1 MEWMLSERRPPCS
14 ILSLLSARTLLLTL
28 VTLVAFAS
36 NSILC
41 RLALKDGAIDAASFT
56 AFRIVSGAAFLWLVV
71 VLPARIH
78 SPLPFG
84 GEGFGSWPMALC
96 LFAYAAAFSFAYL
109 SLSAATG
116 GLILFGC
123 VQATMIVVGIVKGER
138 PTLLEWGGLALA
150 LGGLVYLFLPKLE
163 APSLIGGSLMALAGV
178 SWGFYSLLGRGVPDP
193 SLATAGNFVRSVP
206 LALLIGLIGLIGPID
221 AHANATGVLLA
232 VVSGA
237 ITSGLG
243 YVVWYH
249 ALRGLTSMRAAVVQL
264 AVPVIVAIGG
274 IAFIGEKTTMTLVVS
289 GVLILGG
296 IAIVVA
302 GRSRAPLSPNPAPPE
317 RREER

>member
-1 MEWMLSERRPPCS
+1 M
-14 ILSLLSARTLLLTL
+14 SARTLLLTV
-28 VTLVAFAS
+28 VTLFAFAA
-36 NSILC
+36 NSVMC
-41 RLALKDGAIDAASFT
+41 RLALKDGEIDAASFT
-56 AFRIVSGAAFLWLVV
+56 ALRLVSGALFLLLVIV
-71 VLPARIH
+71 PPWQRARDFAH
-78 SPLPFG
+78 SARASLLKTS
-84 GEGFGSWPMALC
+84 FGSWPMAFF

-123 VQATMIVVGIVKGER
+123 VQATMVVVGIAKGER
-138 PTLLEWGGLALA
+138 PTGLEWTGLAVA

-163 APSLIGGSLMALAGV
+163 APSLIGGTLMALAGV

-193 SLATAGNFVRSVP
+193 SLATAGNFVRSVVF
-206 LALLIGLIGLIGPID
+206 AFPI
-221 AHANATGVLLA
+221 VLLVA
-232 VVSGA
+232 LGLTTAHLSGKGVMLAIVSGA

-249 ALRGLTSMRAAVVQL
+249 ALKGLTATRAAVVQL
-264 AVPVIVAIGG
+264 AVPVIVALGG
-274 IAFIGEKTTMTLVVS
+274 VAFIGEELTVSLVVS

-302 GRSRAPLSPNPAPPE
+302 GKAKK
-317 RREER
+317 